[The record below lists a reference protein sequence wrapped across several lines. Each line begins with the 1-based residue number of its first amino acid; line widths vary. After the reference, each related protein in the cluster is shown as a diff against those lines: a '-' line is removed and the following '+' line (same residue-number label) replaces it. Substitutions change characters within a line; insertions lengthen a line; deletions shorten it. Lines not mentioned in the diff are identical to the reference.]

1 MSKPRIGITANIE
14 IMEAGAHPGMYRAFI
29 NYDYVEAVED
39 AGGVPVLLPVV
50 SDLENVKI
58 QMESLD
64 GVILAGGYDID
75 PFLYKEEADSR
86 PWVFIE

>member
-58 QMESLD
+58 QMERVPLHWMGATCNVS
-64 GVILAGGYDID
+64 
-75 PFLYKEEADSR
+75 
-86 PWVFIE
+86 

>member
-64 GVILAGGYDID
+64 GVILAGGTILTLFYIRKNR
-75 PFLYKEEADSR
+75 FKALG
-86 PWVFIE
+86 FH

>member
-1 MSKPRIGITANIE
+1 MCIRD
-14 IMEAGAHPGMYRAFI
+14 R
-29 NYDYVEAVED
+29 AVED

-64 GVILAGGYDID
+64 EMCIRDRHIAI
-75 PFLYKEEADSR
+75 
-86 PWVFIE
+86 

>member
-50 SDLENVKI
+50 SDLENVKPKRI
-58 QMESLD
+58 IIDSITRETQLIISMKLIVCSL
-64 GVILAGGYDID
+64 
-75 PFLYKEEADSR
+75 
-86 PWVFIE
+86 

>member
-75 PFLYKEEADSR
+75 PFYIRKNRFKALG
-86 PWVFIE
+86 FH

>member
-39 AGGVPVLLPVV
+39 AG
-50 SDLENVKI
+50 
-58 QMESLD
+58 
-64 GVILAGGYDID
+64 
-75 PFLYKEEADSR
+75 
-86 PWVFIE
+86 VFHFFIRLVYHW

>member
-39 AGGVPVLLPVV
+39 AGGVCLCCFRW
-50 SDLENVKI
+50 
-58 QMESLD
+58 
-64 GVILAGGYDID
+64 
-75 PFLYKEEADSR
+75 FLIWKM
-86 PWVFIE
+86 